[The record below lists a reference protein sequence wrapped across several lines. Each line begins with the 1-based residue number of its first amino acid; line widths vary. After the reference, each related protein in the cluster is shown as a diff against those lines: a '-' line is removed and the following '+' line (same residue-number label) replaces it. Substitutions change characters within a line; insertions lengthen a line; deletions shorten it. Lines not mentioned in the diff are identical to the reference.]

1 MANASFSLI
10 FSSTTGIVKKLL
22 KIKRNKKKKPNKLVM
37 LVTCKLNSI
46 EKLVSQALIN
56 IEISHEEFK
65 IIINEEENYRRLN
78 EDIRIMKSSD
88 EKDELIEN
96 NKNIGQN
103 GEKI

>member
-1 MANASFSLI
+1 M
-10 FSSTTGIVKKLL
+10 KKLL
-22 KIKRNKKKKPNKLVM
+22 KIKRNKKKKPNKVVM
-37 LVTCKLNSI
+37 LATCKLNSI

-88 EKDELIEN
+88 END
-96 NKNIGQN
+96 
-103 GEKI
+103 

>member
-1 MANASFSLI
+1 
-10 FSSTTGIVKKLL
+10 
-22 KIKRNKKKKPNKLVM
+22 M
-37 LVTCKLNSI
+37 LATCKLNSI

-65 IIINEEENYRRLN
+65 VIINEEENYRRLN

-96 NKNIGQN
+96 NKNSGEN